1 MINNMKDNN
10 IKIININNYEDMIK
24 FGEKLGT
31 LAFPNMVIT
40 MEGDLGAG
48 KTTITKGIGKGLDI
62 TRVINS
68 PTFTIMKIYEGR
80 LPLYHMDVYR
90 IDNNSGDDYL
100 EEYFE
105 LGGVTVIEW
114 ANNIDAIIPN
124 ERLQIEISI
133 NDDTSRTIKIFSN
146 NPKYIDVINKL

>member
-1 MINNMKDNN
+1 MKDNN

-24 FGEKLGT
+24 FGEKLGA
-31 LAFPNMVIT
+31 LSFPNMVIT

-48 KTTITKGIGKGLDI
+48 KTTITKGIGKGLNI

>member
-1 MINNMKDNN
+1 MKDNN

-24 FGEKLGT
+24 FGEKLGA